1 MLISRSVL
9 IGVGLLSLPMGLKYA
24 GWVVGI
30 VALVLCAVI
39 TCWTAG
45 LLSKCMD
52 LDSTII
58 TFSDI
63 AFISFGKKARVATA
77 VLFTLELLAACVALI
92 VLFADSLASLF
103 PGTLTLTQ
111 FKIVCTLVLIPLQ
124 FAPLALLSVTSFV
137 GIFCCLGSKFIA
149 SQRIL
154 KCILNCGSW
163 RHRHIMWLDKADSPW
178 LAH

>member
-1 MLISRSVL
+1 
-9 IGVGLLSLPMGLKYA
+9 MGLKYA
-24 GWVVGI
+24 GWIMGI
-30 VALVLCAVI
+30 IALGLCGAV
-39 TCWTAG
+39 TSWTAR
-45 LLSKCMD
+45 LLAKCMD

-63 AFISFGKKARVATA
+63 AYISFGRKARIATA

-111 FKIVCTLVLIPLQ
+111 FKVICTLVLIPLQ

-137 GIFCCLGSKFIA
+137 GVFCCLGSKYI
-149 SQRIL
+149 SNSRHEPR
-154 KCILNCGSW
+154 W
-163 RHRHIMWLDKADSPW
+163 RKAVG
-178 LAH
+178 LT

>member
-24 GWVVGI
+24 GWIIGVI
-30 VALVLCAVI
+30 ALVLCAAV
-39 TCWTAG
+39 TSWTAG

-63 AFISFGKKARVATA
+63 AFISFGRKARVATA
-77 VLFTLELLAACVALI
+77 IFFTMELLAACVALI
-92 VLFADSLASLF
+92 VLFADSLVSLF
-103 PGTLTLTQ
+103 PGTLTLTE

-137 GIFCCLGSKFIA
+137 GIFCCLGSKFTAIE
-149 SQRIL
+149 RIVTY
-154 KCILNCGSW
+154 
-163 RHRHIMWLDKADSPW
+163 
-178 LAH
+178 

>member
-1 MLISRSVL
+1 
-9 IGVGLLSLPMGLKYA
+9 MGLKYS

-30 VALVLCAVI
+30 IALVLCAAV
-39 TCWTAG
+39 TSWTAR

-63 AFISFGKKARVATA
+63 AFISFGRKARVATA

-92 VLFADSLASLF
+92 VLFADSLALLF
-103 PGTLTLTQ
+103 PGTLTITE
-111 FKIVCTLVLIPLQ
+111 FKVVCTLVLIPLQ

-137 GIFCCLGSKFIA
+137 GIFCCLGSKLTA
-149 SQRIL
+149 TSKSTER
-154 KCILNCGSW
+154 KGSILNYSSW
-163 RHRHIMWLDKADSPW
+163 CYRDT
-178 LAH
+178 